1 LSLETDF
8 KHTVSA
14 ADLVVGSV
22 LETIRLDDC
31 SNGSSFMIPGK
42 FEYYRPG
49 SLNEAVALLS
59 KLGEDARPLAGGH
72 SLIPLMKTRL
82 ATPEHL
88 IDLSGIAGLKA
99 IEHEGNALK
108 IGAMASQF
116 ELIHSDLIARHI
128 PIIPETSLLIADP
141 QIRYKGTIGG
151 NVANGDPGNDM
162 PALMQCLDATYDV
175 IGPGGA
181 RSISARSFYNG
192 AYDTALKSGEI
203 VTSIRIPIPPIGH
216 GYAYEKLKRKIG
228 DYATAAAAVV
238 ITMSNGH
245 CQTASIGLTNLSE
258 TPLWAEEAGKH
269 LVGSTLDSASVSLAV
284 AAAESI
290 VDPASDMRGPAEY
303 RRKMAG
309 VMLRRAI
316 ERAKSRA
323 KA

>member
-1 LSLETDF
+1 
-8 KHTVSA
+8 
-14 ADLVVGSV
+14 
-22 LETIRLDDC
+22 
-31 SNGSSFMIPGK
+31 
-42 FEYYRPG
+42 
-49 SLNEAVALLS
+49 
-59 KLGEDARPLAGGH
+59 
-72 SLIPLMKTRL
+72 MKTRL

-88 IDLSGIAGLKA
+88 IDLSGITSLKA

-108 IGAMASQF
+108 IGAMASQY
-116 ELIHSDLIARHI
+116 ELIYSELIARHI

-162 PALMQCLDATYDV
+162 PALMQCLDASYNV

-203 VTSIRIPIPPIGH
+203 VTSIRIPIPPVGH

-238 ITMSNGH
+238 ITMSNGN

-269 LVGSTLDSASVSLAV
+269 LIGSTLDSVTVSLAV

>member
-1 LSLETDF
+1 
-8 KHTVSA
+8 
-14 ADLVVGSV
+14 
-22 LETIRLDDC
+22 
-31 SNGSSFMIPGK
+31 MIPGK

-59 KLGEDARPLAGGH
+59 KLGADARPLAGGH

-88 IDLSGIAGLKA
+88 IDLSGISGLKT
-99 IEHEGNALK
+99 IEHDGNALK
-108 IGAMASQF
+108 IGAMSSQY
-116 ELIHSDLIARHI
+116 ELIHSDLILRHV
-128 PIIPETSLLIADP
+128 PIITETSLLIADP
-141 QIRYKGTIGG
+141 QIRYKGTLGG

-175 IGPGGA
+175 VGPGGE
-181 RSISARSFYNG
+181 RSISARSFYKG

-203 VTSIRIPIPPIGH
+203 VTFIRIPIPPIGH

-238 ITMSNGH
+238 ITMSNGY

-258 TPLWAEEAGKH
+258 TPIWAEEAGKH
-269 LVGSTLDSASVSLAV
+269 LVGSMLDSASVSLAI
-284 AAAESI
+284 AAAELI

-316 ERAKSRA
+316 DRAKSRA
-323 KA
+323 QA

>member
-1 LSLETDF
+1 
-8 KHTVSA
+8 
-14 ADLVVGSV
+14 
-22 LETIRLDDC
+22 
-31 SNGSSFMIPGK
+31 MIPGK

-162 PALMQCLDATYDV
+162 PALMQCLDSTYDV

-203 VTSIRIPIPPIGH
+203 VTSIRIPIPPNGH

-269 LVGSTLDSASVSLAV
+269 LVGSTIDSASVNLAV

>member
-1 LSLETDF
+1 
-8 KHTVSA
+8 
-14 ADLVVGSV
+14 
-22 LETIRLDDC
+22 
-31 SNGSSFMIPGK
+31 MIPGK

-175 IGPGGA
+175 IGSGGA

-203 VTSIRIPIPPIGH
+203 LTSIRIPIPPIGH

>member
-1 LSLETDF
+1 
-8 KHTVSA
+8 
-14 ADLVVGSV
+14 
-22 LETIRLDDC
+22 
-31 SNGSSFMIPGK
+31 MIPGK

-82 ATPEHL
+82 ATPDHL
-88 IDLSGIAGLKA
+88 IDLSGITSLKA

-108 IGAMASQF
+108 IGAMASQY
-116 ELIHSDLIARHI
+116 ELIHSELIARHI

-162 PALMQCLDATYDV
+162 PALMQCLDASYDV
-175 IGPGGA
+175 IGLGGE

-203 VTSIRIPIPPIGH
+203 VTSIRIPIPPVGH

-238 ITMSNGH
+238 ITMSNGN

-269 LVGSTLDSASVSLAV
+269 LVGSTLDSVTVSLAV

>member
-1 LSLETDF
+1 
-8 KHTVSA
+8 
-14 ADLVVGSV
+14 
-22 LETIRLDDC
+22 
-31 SNGSSFMIPGK
+31 MIPGK

-203 VTSIRIPIPPIGH
+203 VTSIRIPIPPNGH

-238 ITMSNGH
+238 ITMSNGY

>member
-1 LSLETDF
+1 
-8 KHTVSA
+8 
-14 ADLVVGSV
+14 
-22 LETIRLDDC
+22 
-31 SNGSSFMIPGK
+31 MIPGK

-162 PALMQCLDATYDV
+162 PALMQCLNAIYDV

-203 VTSIRIPIPPIGH
+203 VTSLRIPIPPIGH

-316 ERAKSRA
+316 ERAKTRA